1 MASASDNF
9 EADSD
14 GGAPAVDLCDA
25 EQRWEALARDAKSGG
40 REGARHLFEAI
51 APVVR
56 RVCRGVLGHRHLD
69 LEDTVQECL
78 VDVVRALPQYRS
90 EGHVVHYVTKI
101 ALRRAILARR
111 RGARRLRSLRVLE
124 ILQGSDGPELWSG
137 PPAEQSRML
146 GEAIGRVSSVQRET
160 LVLRVVLGFSIEE
173 VASIM
178 SVPVNTVKARL
189 RLAKNTL
196 RRVLDKGR
204 AT

>member
-1 MASASDNF
+1 MAPASDNF

-14 GGAPAVDLCDA
+14 GGAQAIDSRDA
-25 EQRWEALARDAKSGG
+25 EPQWEALAREAQAGG

-56 RVCRGVLGHRHLD
+56 RVCRGVLGHHHPD

-90 EGHVVHYVTKI
+90 EGHVLHYVTKI

-111 RGARRLRSLRVLE
+111 RGAQRLRSLRLLE
-124 ILQGSDGPELWSG
+124 VLQGSDVPELWSG
-137 PPAEQSRML
+137 PAAEQSRMVS
-146 GEAIGRVSSVQRET
+146 EVIGRVSGVQRET
-160 LVLRVVLGFSIEE
+160 LVLRVVLGFSVEE

-178 SVPVNTVKARL
+178 SAPVNTVKARL

-196 RRVLDKGR
+196 KRVLEKRR